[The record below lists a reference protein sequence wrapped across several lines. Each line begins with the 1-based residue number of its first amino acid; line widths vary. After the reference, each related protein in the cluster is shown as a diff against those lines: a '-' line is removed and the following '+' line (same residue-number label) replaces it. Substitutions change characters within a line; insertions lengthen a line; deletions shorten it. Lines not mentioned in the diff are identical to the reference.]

1 MKKFLPF
8 LSAAVLFTACST
20 GPQEGVIDMAAE
32 QQMQAYKDSIKM
44 AADTAGLAQF
54 QQWKSQNELA
64 TTEPIQEEPAAQ
76 YSAPAPRP
84 KAAVSRSV
92 AKAPVRKP
100 SRATAPVAS
109 NPAPRAE
116 SPAPSVGS
124 GDGVGTGSGA
134 GEEATAQKKEGM
146 SKAAKGAIIGAAGG
160 AVAGAVI
167 NKKNR
172 AVGAVIGGVL
182 GGGGGYVIGRK
193 MDKKDGRIDYTQQ

>member
-8 LSAAVLFTACST
+8 LSIAFLFAACSPGT
-20 GPQEGVIDMAAE
+20 KEDPTASAAE
-32 QQMQAYKDSIKM
+32 QQLEAYKDSIKR

-64 TTEPIQEEPAAQ
+64 NMEPVQEEPAAQ
-76 YSAPAPRP
+76 YIAPAPRP
-84 KAAVSRSV
+84 RAAVARSV

-109 NPAPRAE
+109 RPAPRAE

-124 GDGVGTGSGA
+124 GTDVATSGGA
-134 GEEATAQKKEGM
+134 AEEAKADKKEGM
-146 SKAAKGAIIGAAGG
+146 SKAAKGAVIGGAGG

-172 AVGAVIGGVL
+172 AVGAVVGGIL
-182 GGGGGYVIGRK
+182 GAGGGYVIGRQ
-193 MDKKDGRIDYTQQ
+193 MDKKDGRIEYAQQ

>member
-8 LSAAVLFTACST
+8 LSIAFLAVACSPNT
-20 GPQEGVIDMAAE
+20 KQDPMGAAAE
-32 QQMQAYKDSIKM
+32 QQLQAYKDSIKM

-54 QQWKSQNELA
+54 QQWRSQNELA
-64 TTEPIQEEPAAQ
+64 TAEPLQEEPVAQ
-76 YSAPAPRP
+76 YAAPAPRP
-84 KAAVSRSV
+84 KAAASRAV
-92 AKAPVRKP
+92 AKAPVRKA
-100 SRATAPVAS
+100 SRATAPA
-109 NPAPRAE
+109 PAPRAE

-124 GDGVGTGSGA
+124 GNDVAVGSGA
-134 GEEATAQKKEGM
+134 GEEATAQKKEGW
-146 SKAAKGAIIGAAGG
+146 SKAAKGAVIGAAGG

-193 MDKKDGRIDYTQQ
+193 MDKNDGRIEYNAQ